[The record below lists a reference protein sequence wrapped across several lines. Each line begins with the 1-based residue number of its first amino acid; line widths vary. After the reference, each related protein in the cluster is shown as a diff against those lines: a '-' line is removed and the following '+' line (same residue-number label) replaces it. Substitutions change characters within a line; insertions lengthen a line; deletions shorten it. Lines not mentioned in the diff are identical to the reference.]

1 MDGQV
6 RHLPERWAAF
16 LVRQGET
23 GMGYQT
29 GNITL
34 ADGRFFEDVIIVGGC
49 ITKVRGQAD
58 IPFDGVDVVKIE
70 ITGRRWDWDE

>member
-1 MDGQV
+1 
-6 RHLPERWAAF
+6 
-16 LVRQGET
+16 
-23 GMGYQT
+23 MGYQT